1 MWPWFKSSLR
11 CHTLVEFV
19 VGSLL
24 FSKRFF
30 SGFSSFPLSSKTNI
44 SKFQFDQESGRR
56 KTTLW
61 ICYLQIIIII
71 ITLLLLLLLLLLS
84 LLLLCELLDQSNLFL
99 LQSVIQDN
107 SSPLHQRPFQG
118 MKVNSSFITFQY
130 NHNTFVL
137 RSLIS
142 FLRLSYSLITYQKH
156 SNDKCLFGTLVIRCH
171 HFPRAACNLCLSGK

>member
-1 MWPWFKSSLR
+1 MWPRFKSSLR

-24 FSKRFF
+24 CSKRFF
-30 SGFSSFPLSSKTNI
+30 SGYSSFPLSSKTNI

-71 ITLLLLLLLLLLS
+71 ITLLLSSLS
-84 LLLLCELLDQSNLFL
+84 LLCELLDQSNLLL
-99 LQSVIQDN
+99 LQSVIQDQ

-118 MKVNSSFITFQY
+118 MKVNSSFITLQY
-130 NHNTFVL
+130 NHDTFVL